1 MSRVARKPAGKSS
14 QSMVRS
20 TTRTAKR
27 ATTVTNFLG
36 KVHSGPI
43 RQQSASAVAFAQSAN
58 AARRMDRPTSGTT
71 AKNPITFVRLAAL
84 SPEAREQAVTTGLPA
99 TLLDEAATKLGLSQ
113 RAFLAALKIA
123 PTTVARV
130 KSTGS
135 ALSTD
140 DSDRIARLAELWHDA
155 MTVFQHEEGARGWLT
170 GRVPVLDAVPLQLVQ
185 TSQGFNRARTAVLQL
200 AYGVYA

>member
-1 MSRVARKPAGKSS
+1 
-14 QSMVRS
+14 
-20 TTRTAKR
+20 
-27 ATTVTNFLG
+27 
-36 KVHSGPI
+36 
-43 RQQSASAVAFAQSAN
+43 
-58 AARRMDRPTSGTT
+58 MDRPTSGTT

-84 SPEAREQAVTTGLPA
+84 SPEAREQAVTAGLPA

-185 TSQGFNRARTAVLQL
+185 TSQGFTAHVQL
-200 AYGVYA
+200 SCS

>member
-1 MSRVARKPAGKSS
+1 
-14 QSMVRS
+14 MVRRR
-20 TTRTAKR
+20 TRTAKR
-27 ATTVTNFLG
+27 AATATHFLG
-36 KVHSGPI
+36 KEHSAATRRRSG
-43 RQQSASAVAFAQSAN
+43 SAVAFAQSAN
-58 AARRMDRPTSGTT
+58 AAGRMDRSPFGAA
-71 AKNPITFVRLAAL
+71 AKNPLTFVRLAAL
-84 SPEAREQAVTTGLPA
+84 SPEAREHAVTAGLPA

-130 KSTGS
+130 RSTGS
-135 ALSTD
+135 VLSTD
-140 DSDRIARLAELWHDA
+140 DSDRVARLAELWRDA
-155 MTVFQHEEGARGWLT
+155 MTVFQNEEGARGWLT